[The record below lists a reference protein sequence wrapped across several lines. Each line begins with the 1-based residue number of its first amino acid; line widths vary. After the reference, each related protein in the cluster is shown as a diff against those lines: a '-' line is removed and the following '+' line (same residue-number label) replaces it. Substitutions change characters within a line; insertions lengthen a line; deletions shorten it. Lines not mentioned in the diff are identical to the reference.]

1 MLNWQKA
8 LTNLICDWLGAKPKR
23 KLRYGSAS
31 SGSGRSNFGLGFLK
45 ASEPELPLVL
55 QPGFEPST
63 TDTRSKLCPLF
74 CSLCWISVV
83 TQSSENFLVAKKP
96 LLIFSNLA
104 NSCFALF
111 EQTLSSD
118 WLTHFSLRSNERLQK
133 RLNQATTCRLSPLVR
148 FWTNLKIWSS
158 TFNYLINRLFF
169 SRWTIWLLLNSALRN
184 IL

>member
-8 LTNLICDWLGAKPKR
+8 LTNLIYDWLGAKPKR

-63 TDTRSKLCPLF
+63 TDTRSRLSPPRPLF
-74 CSLCWISVV
+74 CSLRLIGVV

-104 NSCFALF
+104 NSCLALF
-111 EQTLSSD
+111 EQTLSTD
-118 WLTHFSLRSNERLQK
+118 WRTHFSLRSIERLQK
-133 RLNQATTCRLSPLVR
+133 RLNQAKTWRLSPLVK
-148 FWTNLKIWSS
+148 FETNLEIWNS
-158 TFNYLINRLFF
+158 TFNHLINRLFSHDGPF
-169 SRWTIWLLLNSALRN
+169 DFFLIQL
-184 IL
+184 

>member
-55 QPGFEPST
+55 SRDSNLARRTP
-63 TDTRSKLCPLF
+63 DRDCVHC
-74 CSLCWISVV
+74 CSLCWIVVV
-83 TQSSENFLVAKKP
+83 TQSSEKILVAKKP
-96 LLIFSNLA
+96 MLIFSNLA

-111 EQTLSSD
+111 EQTLSTD
-118 WLTHFSLRSNERLQK
+118 WRTHFSLRSNERLQK

>member
-8 LTNLICDWLGAKPKR
+8 LTNLIYDWLGAKPKR

-31 SGSGRSNFGLGFLK
+31 SGSGRSNFGFRE

-63 TDTRSKLCPLF
+63 TDTRSKLCPPRQLF
-74 CSLCWISVV
+74 CSLCWIGVV
-83 TQSSENFLVAKKP
+83 TQSSEKFLVAEKP

-111 EQTLSSD
+111 EQTLSTD
-118 WLTHFSLRSNERLQK
+118 WRTHFFLRSNERLQK
-133 RLNQATTCRLSPLVR
+133 RLNQATTCRPSPLVK
-148 FWTNLKIWSS
+148 FETNLEIWNS
-158 TFNYLINRLFF
+158 TFDYLINRLFF
-169 SRWTIWLLLNSALRN
+169 SRFDFFIQHSGN